1 MKRRLATIPI
11 RKRIFLGCEGESE
24 HGYGALLARLADEA
38 GLHLAIQSALLR
50 PGGGDPLALVELA
63 VELSRRGEKKR
74 GAFALKAVLLDR
86 DKVGIA
92 PERDKRLFSLAAENC
107 LRLIWQ
113 DPTHE
118 ALLLRHL
125 GGCDQLRPQT
135 SLLALADLQRQ
146 WVDYKKP
153 MPALRLS
160 ARLGMAELRRACAV
174 EDSLR
179 EFLIECGFPVMQ
191 ESSRGVT

>member
-1 MKRRLATIPI
+1 M
-11 RKRIFLGCEGESE
+11 
-24 HGYGALLARLADEA
+24 
-38 GLHLAIQSALLR
+38 
-50 PGGGDPLALVELA
+50 VELA

-125 GGCDQLRPQT
+125 GGCDQLGPQT
-135 SLLALADLQRQ
+135 SLLLLLDLHGQRLT
-146 WVDYKKP
+146 YKNP
-153 MPALRLS
+153 
-160 ARLGMAELRRACAV
+160 
-174 EDSLR
+174 
-179 EFLIECGFPVMQ
+179 
-191 ESSRGVT
+191 